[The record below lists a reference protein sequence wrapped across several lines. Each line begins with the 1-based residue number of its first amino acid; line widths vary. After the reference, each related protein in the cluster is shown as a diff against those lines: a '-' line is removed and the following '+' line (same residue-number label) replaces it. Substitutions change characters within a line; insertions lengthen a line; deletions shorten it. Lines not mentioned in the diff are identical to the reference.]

1 MNWLQSLL
9 FGLVSGCAEFIP
21 VSSEAH
27 MILLG
32 RLFGMH
38 DPGSAMRFSVHLG
51 AAFALI
57 LSCMPQISRIIRE
70 NRIAST
76 PVRRRKRQPD
86 PVCLLDWRV
95 LKTAAFFLV
104 IGFVAYPWVGNQG
117 QRLWILAIGLLVNG
131 IILYFPQFVPGANK
145 NSGTITRLDAMLIGL
160 SGALGVLPGISRIG
174 ALSSGAQL
182 RGCEKEYTL
191 HISLLLSLAALFVML
206 LIELAQM
213 LAFGIA
219 GFTFL
224 YFLNMVSACTMSFL
238 GAYFVI
244 KFMRFLSV
252 KAGFAMFAYYSW
264 GAALFAIILYLAI

>member
-1 MNWLQSLL
+1 MNWLQSLI
-9 FGLVSGCAEFIP
+9 FGLISGCAEFIP

-32 RLFGMH
+32 RLFGLS

-51 AAFALI
+51 AALALM
-57 LSCMPQISRIIRE
+57 LSCMPQISRIMRE
-70 NRIAST
+70 NRIASL
-76 PVRRRKRQPD
+76 PARRRKRQPD
-86 PVCLLDWRV
+86 TTCLLDWRV

-104 IGFVAYPWVGNQG
+104 IGFASYPWVGNQG
-117 QRLWILAIGLLVNG
+117 QRLWILCIGLLVNG
-131 IILYFPQFVPGANK
+131 IILYFPQFMPGANK
-145 NSGTITRLDAMLIGL
+145 DARTITRLDAVLIGL

-174 ALSSGAQL
+174 ALSSAAQL
-182 RGCEKEYTL
+182 RGCQKEYTL
-191 HISLLLSLAALFVML
+191 HLSLLLSLAALFVLL

-213 LAFGIA
+213 FAFGIA
-219 GFTFL
+219 GFSFL
-224 YFLNMVSACTMSFL
+224 YLLNMVSACVMSFL